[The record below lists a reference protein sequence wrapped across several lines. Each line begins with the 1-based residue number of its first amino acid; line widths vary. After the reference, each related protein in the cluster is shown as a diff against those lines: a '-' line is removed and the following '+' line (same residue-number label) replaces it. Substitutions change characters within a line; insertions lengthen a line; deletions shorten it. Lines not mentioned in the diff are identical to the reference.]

1 MTEKFPL
8 QAISEIAD
16 PEKIRVVIFINGEFV
31 HVPLSALLAHIQTQ
45 VDGLDARVTA
55 LETP

>member
-1 MTEKFPL
+1 MSEKFPIH
-8 QAISEIAD
+8 AISEIAD

-31 HVPLSALLAHIQTQ
+31 HVPLKALLAGLQAQI
-45 VDGLDARVTA
+45 DDLDARVTA

>member
-1 MTEKFPL
+1 VSDKFPI
-8 QAISEIAD
+8 QAISEIAN

-31 HVPLSALLAHIQTQ
+31 HVPLKALLADLQAQI
-45 VDGLDARVTA
+45 DDLDARVTA

>member
-1 MTEKFPL
+1 MSEKFPI

-16 PEKIRVVIFINGEFV
+16 PEKIRVVIFINGEFI
-31 HVPLSALLAHIQTQ
+31 HVSLPALVAHIQEQ
-45 VDGLDARVTA
+45 IDALDARVTA